1 MAGKAREIAD
11 KARFLGGEE
20 KVRGRLPNGKLIMPE
35 PKFVQPR
42 TGSHLAHEGGMLSVT
57 SDLRG
62 VRVKSG
68 NVETDI
74 HGGLY

>member
-1 MAGKAREIAD
+1 MAGKSRTLAE

-20 KVRGRLPNGKLIMPE
+20 HVRGKLPNGKLTMPE
-35 PKFVQPR
+35 PHFVQPR
-42 TGSHLAHEGGMLSVT
+42 NGAHLGQEGGMLSVT
-57 SDLRG
+57 SDLRN